1 MQNSINTLR
10 SIEDI
15 FKRYEELGFFI
26 VPVAHKGKAPLLD
39 PAKYAT
45 NSAKQMLEWFNSK
58 KYTGCNW
65 GLLPSK
71 SGLVV
76 IDVDKRQGGLELW
89 SELSRG
95 EDVRTMT
102 QRSAS
107 GGLHFLFKA
116 RTDVKYKKP
125 LTKQG
130 IDTQWKNIIVVF
142 PSMLAEGNQYTW
154 IDESPIQELP
164 QKFHDLFAA
173 THGQEQAPV
182 NFIGIE
188 NYIQK
193 IAGQLKN
200 KKLGYD
206 EWVQVGMAIHSSL
219 PTPEGLR
226 LWKEISSGVNFKEG
240 DLEQCE
246 YKWSGFSSKG
256 GLTARSLAF
265 IARELGCEIPSLTL
279 EEDKALFATE
289 QQRIEIEA
297 EQNPGWFTDEK
308 GRIVCVHKEFV
319 IDDLNRQGFFIEQE
333 ANPGKIGK
341 LMIAND
347 GYRTVNFMKTTDFAL
362 QTGKQFLK
370 TYKHVRGEG
379 WRAEFTKINKLWIE
393 NARRQEYSRV
403 IFNHKDEPGALNL
416 WSPLPCN
423 PIAGDVSLFLQLIFD
438 GVAAGNLD
446 KGLWL
451 LDWLAHIVQRPQER
465 CSLVPVLIGDQGT
478 GKGFLFDRIMKVILG
493 NFHNTIN
500 RSSILKERFNYE
512 QACKFLTFIDEAS
525 WRGDKEED
533 GILKN
538 LTGSK
543 QMTVEQKFGGRFA
556 VNNYS
561 RYAIASN
568 NPEAVSIERSNR
580 RYVVFEVNKAFA
592 TKHAFF
598 KALADQLE
606 KGTLAQHVLDHLLK
620 RDISRF
626 EAHKLPLFDDG
637 QGHQAK
643 IASEGVEAE
652 FWNDLFNHTPR
663 ELWKDEHT
671 LLKDVAFSQF
681 LLYANRTKTYRKG
694 LSQESFWRK
703 TYAFLKIDNTGRTR
717 ILLAGKRR
725 EAVLVGPKEAATRFS
740 ETLHL
745 SAPRDFDASAYIFT
759 DESALVAVF
768 DSLY

>member
-1 MQNSINTLR
+1 MNASINTLR
-10 SIEDI
+10 SIEEI
-15 FKRYEELGFFI
+15 FKRYEELGFYI

-39 PAKYAT
+39 PAKHAT
-45 NSAKQMLEWFNSK
+45 NSAKVMLEWFNSK

-65 GLLPSK
+65 GLLPAK

-76 IDVDKRQGGLELW
+76 VDVDKRQGGLELW
-89 SELSRG
+89 SELSRDM
-95 EDVRTMT
+95 DVRTLT

-107 GGLHFLFKA
+107 GGLHFVF
-116 RTDVKYKKP
+116 RSRPDTKYKKP

-130 IDTQWKNIIVVF
+130 IDTQWNNIIVVF

-154 IDESPIQELP
+154 IDESPIQDLP
-164 QKFHDLFAA
+164 EKFHDLFAA
-173 THGQEQAPV
+173 THGQEQEPV

-188 NYIQK
+188 NYIGK
-193 IAGQLKN
+193 IVQQLKT
-200 KKLGYD
+200 KTLGYD

-219 PTPEGLR
+219 PTPQGLQ
-226 LWKEISSGVNFKEG
+226 LWKEASSGPSFKEG

-265 IARELGCEIPSLTL
+265 VARELGCEIPSLTL

-289 QQRIEIEA
+289 SQRIEIEA

-308 GRIVCVHKEFV
+308 GRIVCVHKDFV
-319 IDDLNRQGFFIEQE
+319 IDDLNRQGFFIERE

-341 LMIAND
+341 LTVAED
-347 GYRTVNFMKTTDFAL
+347 GYRTVTFMKTTDFAL
-362 QTGKQFLK
+362 QTADKLLK

-379 WRAEFTKINKLWIE
+379 WRAEHQKINKLWVE
-393 NARRQEYSRV
+393 SPKRQTFSRV

-423 PIAGDVSLFLQLIFD
+423 PIHGDATLFLQLIFE
-438 GVAAGNLD
+438 GVADGNLD

-451 LDWLAHIVQRPQER
+451 LDWLAHIVQRPHER

-580 RYVVFEVNKAFA
+580 RYVVFEVNKSFVS
-592 TKHAFF
+592 KHAFF
-598 KALADQLE
+598 KAIADQLE
-606 KGTLAQHVLDHLLK
+606 KGALANHVLDHLLK
-620 RDISRF
+620 RDITRF
-626 EAHKLPLFDDG
+626 EPFKLPQFDDG

-643 IASEGVEAE
+643 IASEGIEAE
-652 FWNDLFNHTPR
+652 FWNHVWNYEPR
-663 ELWKDEHT
+663 ELWIDDRH
-671 LLKDVAFSQF
+671 LLKEVAFSEF
-681 LLYANRTKTYRKG
+681 LMYANRTKTYRKG
-694 LSQESFWRK
+694 LSAETFWRK
-703 TYAFLKIDNTGRTR
+703 TGAYFGIENNQRKRMRVSGRVR
-717 ILLAGKRR
+717 P
-725 EAVLVGPKEAATRFS
+725 VLEIHPLWARKEFCR
-740 ETLHL
+740 TLGL
-745 SAPRDFDASAYIFT
+745 TEQAEFDADAYIFT
-759 DESALVAVF
+759 DESKLLSLVN
-768 DSLY
+768 